1 MISTLRR
8 AVFLLRFPAVVS
20 PIKRAFSSRIDDEF
34 DPQIM
39 NINELNQEMQSIF
52 GQEPSPDGPG
62 TMDFSELK
70 SSKIEPLRSKNID
83 FRQQIEYHK
92 STHSSKND
100 SQAIEQYAKVAS
112 DMSKLTHVG
121 IAGEAQ
127 MVDVSSKDN
136 SKRTALACCK
146 VILGKRVFDLVLA
159 NQMGKGDVL
168 GVAKIA
174 GINGAKQTSSLIPLC
189 HNIALTH
196 VRVDLRLNPEDFS
209 VDIEGE
215 ASCTGK
221 TGVEME
227 AMTAVSVAG
236 LTVYDMCK
244 AASKDISITDVRLE
258 RKTGGKSGS
267 WSRL

>member
-1 MISTLRR
+1 MFSTLRR
-8 AVFLLRFPAVVS
+8 AMFLRRFPTVIS
-20 PIKRAFSSRIDDEF
+20 PAKRAISSKVSDEIDLRIL
-34 DPQIM
+34 
-39 NINELNQEMQSIF
+39 NELNQEMQSIF
-52 GQEPSPDGPG
+52 GAEPPA
-62 TMDFSELK
+62 TMDYPELN
-70 SSKIEPLRSKNID
+70 SSIESLEFTKP
-83 FRQQIEYHK
+83 E
-92 STHSSKND
+92 SSRLYKQ
-100 SQAIEQYAKVAS
+100 SAKVVTE
-112 DMSKLTHVG
+112 DISKLTHVG
-121 IAGEAQ
+121 VSGEAQ

-136 SKRTALACCK
+136 TNRTALACCK

-159 NQMGKGDVL
+159 TQMGKGDVL

-258 RKTGGKSGS
+258 RKTGGKSGY
-267 WSRL
+267 WSRGE

>member
-1 MISTLRR
+1 MFSRLRH
-8 AVFLLRFPAVVS
+8 AVFLRRFPAVNA
-20 PIKRAFSSRIDDEF
+20 PMKRAFSSKIQDEI
-34 DPQIM
+34 DPQMM
-39 NINELNQEMQSIF
+39 NIDELNQEMKSIF
-52 GQEPSPDGPG
+52 GEKPSPDGFSGPA

-70 SSKIEPLRSKNID
+70 SKVESLKSTKPENSDLLSH
-83 FRQQIEYHK
+83 IEYQK
-92 STHSSKND
+92 STHSSKELA
-100 SQAIEQYAKVAS
+100 SKVAS
-112 DMSKLTHVG
+112 DLSKLTHVG
-121 IAGEAQ
+121 ISGEAQ

-136 SKRTALACCK
+136 TKRTALACCK
-146 VILGKRVFDLVLA
+146 VFLGKRVFDLVLA

-258 RKTGGKSGS
+258 RKTGGKSGY
-267 WSRL
+267 WSRGE

>member
-1 MISTLRR
+1 MYLRR
-8 AVFLLRFPAVVS
+8 LAVIS
-20 PIKRAFSSRIDDEF
+20 PKKRAFSSKISEEIDLRVL
-34 DPQIM
+34 
-39 NINELNQEMQSIF
+39 NELNQEMQSIF
-52 GQEPSPDGPG
+52 GAEPPA
-62 TMDFSELK
+62 TMDYPELN
-70 SSKIEPLRSKNID
+70 SSIGSTKPESS
-83 FRQQIEYHK
+83 RQY
-92 STHSSKND
+92 
-100 SQAIEQYAKVAS
+100 EQPAKVVT
-112 DMSKLTHVG
+112 DDISKLTHVG
-121 IAGEAQ
+121 VSGEAQ

-136 SKRTALACCK
+136 TKRTALACCK

-258 RKTGGKSGS
+258 RKTGGKSGY
-267 WSRL
+267 WSRGE

>member
-1 MISTLRR
+1 MFSTLRH
-8 AVFLLRFPAVVS
+8 AMFLRRFPTVFS
-20 PIKRAFSSRIDDEF
+20 PTKRAFGSKISDGIDA
-34 DPQIM
+34 QIV
-39 NINELNQEMQSIF
+39 NELNQEMQSIF
-52 GQEPSPDGPG
+52 GAQPSPDGFSGPG

-70 SSKIEPLRSKNID
+70 SKVESLKPTVPENSDLRSH
-83 FRQQIEYHK
+83 IEYQK
-92 STHSSKND
+92 STEYK
-100 SQAIEQYAKVAS
+100 QGAEMAS
-112 DMSKLTHVG
+112 DMSRLTHVG
-121 IAGEAQ
+121 VSGEAQ

-136 SKRTALACCK
+136 TKRTALACCK
-146 VILGKRVFDLVLA
+146 VILGQRVFDLVLA

-196 VRVDLRLNPEDFS
+196 VRVDLRLNPEDCS
-209 VDIEGE
+209 VEIEGE

-227 AMTAVSVAG
+227 ALTAVSVAG

-244 AASKDISITDVRLE
+244 AASKDICITDVRLE
-258 RKTGGKSGS
+258 RKSGGNSGY
-267 WSRL
+267 WSRGE

>member
-1 MISTLRR
+1 MFSRIRQAMFLR
-8 AVFLLRFPAVVS
+8 RFPAMIS
-20 PIKRAFSSRIDDEF
+20 PAKRVFSSKVYEEID
-34 DPQIM
+34 PLTL
-39 NINELNQEMQSIF
+39 NIHELNQEMQSIF
-52 GQEPSPDGPG
+52 GQEPSPDAYKA
-62 TMDFSELK
+62 FSG
-70 SSKIEPLRSKNID
+70 
-83 FRQQIEYHK
+83 QIESTKPENSDRRSHIEYQK
-92 STHSSKND
+92 STHLRENY
-100 SQAIEQYAKVAS
+100 SQAKEQSAKVVS

-121 IAGEAQ
+121 SSGEAQ

-136 SKRTALACCK
+136 TKRTALACCK
-146 VILGKRVFDLVLA
+146 VVLGKRVFDLVLA

-196 VRVDLRLNPEDFS
+196 VRVDLRLNSEDFS

-244 AASKDISITDVRLE
+244 AASKDIRVTDVRLE
-258 RKTGGKSGS
+258 RKTGGKSGV
-267 WSRL
+267 WSRDE

>member
-1 MISTLRR
+1 MFLR
-8 AVFLLRFPAVVS
+8 RFPAVTS
-20 PIKRAFSSRIDDEF
+20 TAKRAFSSKISGEIDLRIL
-34 DPQIM
+34 
-39 NINELNQEMQSIF
+39 NEMNQEMQSIF
-52 GQEPSPDGPG
+52 GAEPPAS
-62 TMDFSELK
+62 MDYPELN
-70 SSKIEPLRSKNID
+70 SSFESL
-83 FRQQIEYHK
+83 Q
-92 STHSSKND
+92 STKPESSM
-100 SQAIEQYAKVAS
+100 QYEQVVTE
-112 DMSKLTHVG
+112 DISKLTHVG
-121 IAGEAQ
+121 VSGEAQ

-136 SKRTALACCK
+136 TKRTALACCK
-146 VILGKRVFDLVLA
+146 VVLGKRVFDLVLA

-174 GINGAKQTSSLIPLC
+174 GINGAKQTSGLIPLC

-258 RKTGGKSGS
+258 RKTGGKSGY
-267 WSRL
+267 WSRGGE

>member
-1 MISTLRR
+1 MFSTLRR
-8 AVFLLRFPAVVS
+8 AMFLRRFPA
-20 PIKRAFSSRIDDEF
+20 PAKRAFSSKVSDE
-34 DPQIM
+34 
-39 NINELNQEMQSIF
+39 INLRVLDELNQEMQSIF
-52 GQEPSPDGPG
+52 GAEPPA
-62 TMDFSELK
+62 TMDYPELNSSIGSLE
-70 SSKIEPLRSKNID
+70 SSKPESS
-83 FRQQIEYHK
+83 RQY
-92 STHSSKND
+92 
-100 SQAIEQYAKVAS
+100 EQPPKVVTE
-112 DMSKLTHVG
+112 DISKLTHVG
-121 IAGEAQ
+121 VSGEAQ

-136 SKRTALACCK
+136 TKRTALACCK

-258 RKTGGKSGS
+258 RKTGGKSGY
-267 WSRL
+267 WSRGE

>member
-1 MISTLRR
+1 MFSTLRR
-8 AVFLLRFPAVVS
+8 AMYLRRLAVIS
-20 PIKRAFSSRIDDEF
+20 PKKRAFSSKISEEIDLRVL
-34 DPQIM
+34 
-39 NINELNQEMQSIF
+39 NELNQEMQSIF
-52 GQEPSPDGPG
+52 GAEPPA
-62 TMDFSELK
+62 TMDYPELN
-70 SSKIEPLRSKNID
+70 SSIGSTKPESS
-83 FRQQIEYHK
+83 RQY
-92 STHSSKND
+92 
-100 SQAIEQYAKVAS
+100 EQPAKVVT
-112 DMSKLTHVG
+112 DDISKLTHVG
-121 IAGEAQ
+121 VSGEAQ

-136 SKRTALACCK
+136 TKRTALACCK

-258 RKTGGKSGS
+258 RKTGGKSGY
-267 WSRL
+267 WSRGE

>member
-1 MISTLRR
+1 MFNLR
-8 AVFLLRFPAVVS
+8 ADHLVF
-20 PIKRAFSSRIDDEF
+20 
-34 DPQIM
+34 
-39 NINELNQEMQSIF
+39 QEMKSIF
-52 GQEPSPDGPG
+52 GEEPSPDGFSGPT

-70 SSKIEPLRSKNID
+70 SKIEPLKSTNLENSD
-83 FRQQIEYHK
+83 FRSHIEYQK
-92 STHSSKND
+92 STRSSKND
-100 SQAIEQYAKVAS
+100 SQAIEQSAKVAS

-121 IAGEAQ
+121 ISGEAQ

-136 SKRTALACCK
+136 TKRTALACCK

-258 RKTGGKSGS
+258 RKTGGKSGY
-267 WSRL
+267 WSRGE

>member
-1 MISTLRR
+1 MFLRR
-8 AVFLLRFPAVVS
+8 YPIVIS
-20 PIKRAFSSRIDDEF
+20 PMKRAFSIKVSDEIDLQLVDE
-34 DPQIM
+34 M
-39 NINELNQEMQSIF
+39 NQEMQSIF
-52 GQEPSPDGPG
+52 GVEPSTDGFSG
-62 TMDFSELK
+62 HATMDYSDFK
-70 SSKIEPLRSKNID
+70 SKIESL
-83 FRQQIEYHK
+83 K
-92 STHSSKND
+92 STNHENSM
-100 SQAIEQYAKVAS
+100 QYEQPAEVAV

-121 IAGEAQ
+121 VSGEAQ

-136 SKRTALACCK
+136 TKRTALACCK
-146 VILGKRVFDLVLA
+146 VILGKRVFDLVLT

-189 HNIALTH
+189 HNIGLTH
-196 VRVDLRLNPEDFS
+196 VRVDLKLNPEDCS

-244 AASKDISITDVRLE
+244 AASKDITVTDVRLE
-258 RKTGGKSGS
+258 RKTGGKSGY
-267 WSRL
+267 WSRGE

>member
-1 MISTLRR
+1 MLSKLRHAMFLRR
-8 AVFLLRFPAVVS
+8 YPIVFS
-20 PIKRAFSSRIDDEF
+20 PTKRVFSSKIFDGIDA
-34 DPQIM
+34 QIV
-39 NINELNQEMQSIF
+39 NELNQEMQSIF
-52 GQEPSPDGPG
+52 GAEPSPDGFSGPA

-70 SSKIEPLRSKNID
+70 SKIESPKPTIPEHFDLKPQN
-83 FRQQIEYHK
+83 QYQKATQY
-92 STHSSKND
+92 
-100 SQAIEQYAKVAS
+100 EQDAEMAS
-112 DMSKLTHVG
+112 NSNMSRLTHVG
-121 IAGEAQ
+121 VSGEAQ

-136 SKRTALACCK
+136 TKRSALACCK
-146 VILGKRVFDLVLA
+146 VILGQRVFDLVLA

-227 AMTAVSVAG
+227 ALTAVSVAA

-244 AASKDISITDVRLE
+244 AASKDICITDVRLE
-258 RKTGGKSGS
+258 RKSGGKSGF
-267 WSRL
+267 WSRGE

>member
-1 MISTLRR
+1 MFSTLRR
-8 AVFLLRFPAVVS
+8 AVLLRRLPTVIS
-20 PIKRAFSSRIDDEF
+20 PVKRAFSSKIYDEI

-39 NINELNQEMQSIF
+39 NIDELNQEMKSIF
-52 GQEPSPDGPG
+52 GEEPSPDGFSGPA

-70 SSKIEPLRSKNID
+70 SKAESLKSTNPEISDLLSH
-83 FRQQIEYHK
+83 IEYQK
-92 STHSSKND
+92 SSK
-100 SQAIEQYAKVAS
+100 EQPAKVAS
-112 DMSKLTHVG
+112 DFSKLTHVG
-121 IAGEAQ
+121 ISGEAQ

-136 SKRTALACCK
+136 TKRTALACCK
-146 VILGKRVFDLVLA
+146 VVLGKRVFDLVLA

-174 GINGAKQTSSLIPLC
+174 GISGAKQTSSLIPLC

-258 RKTGGKSGS
+258 RKTGGKSGY
-267 WSRL
+267 WSRGE

>member
-1 MISTLRR
+1 MFSTLRHAMFLRRSR
-8 AVFLLRFPAVVS
+8 AVIFPT
-20 PIKRAFSSRIDDEF
+20 KRAFSSKISDEI
-34 DPQIM
+34 DPQIV
-39 NINELNQEMQSIF
+39 NELNQEMQSIF
-52 GQEPSPDGPG
+52 GAEPSPDGFSGPA
-62 TMDFSELK
+62 TMDYSELK
-70 SSKIEPLRSKNID
+70 SKIESP
-83 FRQQIEYHK
+83 K
-92 STHSSKND
+92 STNQDNST
-100 SQAIEQYAKVAS
+100 QYERPEKVAS
-112 DMSKLTHVG
+112 EMSRLTHVG
-121 IAGEAQ
+121 ISGEAQ

-136 SKRTALACCK
+136 TKRSALACCK

-258 RKTGGKSGS
+258 RKAGGKSGY
-267 WSRL
+267 WSRGE